1 MQQNQFQC
9 ILTASL
15 QPNISVLCV
24 NEAIFESKELAR
36 LGKVMPPAP
45 ALELP
50 VVSVHKKASKSDF
63 NKTRKRTR
71 RLIYSRAPAL
81 SAAAAGGGEG
91 TGEGTGDD
99 VEWLDATED
108 DEEDDGRRLLIW
120 CAMATASA
128 EERPLPPPLA
138 PAAARKFMAAAA
150 DGGETTTD
158 SGVGL
163 GRSCLGLEEGGP
175 EIWPATS
182 AACVSSGW
190 CHDFLFWFSSS
201 LPSQLSLASPE
212 GASWMSPSTSAA
224 SSPSS
229 FMPNSMIRSLS
240 CCSLELS
247 RFSMENGVTFRLE
260 DKTAAAATAVTVVDG
275 LCDESSGIAAA
286 NPVGLRGDWGMKDST
301 GESAE
306 TGEVIEL
313 ASVSDLQ
320 FDFQSQVAVHVNK
333 EMLISCLLSSPT
345 TSISSS
351 ILKASNC
358 MLPFPP
364 DF

>member
-36 LGKVMPPAP
+36 LRKVMPPAP

-91 TGEGTGDD
+91 TGDGTGDD

-229 FMPNSMIRSLS
+229 SFMPNSMIRSLS

-275 LCDESSGIAAA
+275 LCDESSGIVAA
-286 NPVGLRGDWGMKDST
+286 NPVGLQGDWGMKDST

-306 TGEVIEL
+306 TGEVMEL

-320 FDFQSQVAVHVNK
+320 FDFP
-333 EMLISCLLSSPT
+333 C
-345 TSISSS
+345 
-351 ILKASNC
+351 
-358 MLPFPP
+358 
-364 DF
+364 